1 MAERTAAVQVEVVT
15 LMTAGAT
22 PGDLAN
28 VHAAMSE
35 ASQRLLAL
43 NDPLDTCAGR
53 RLHDVLCMTAQHG
66 LLRFD
71 TQRRTAFEEDHGR
84 SSPAAN
90 RSVEGVGPFIIQACP
105 PPLVRDADL

>member
-1 MAERTAAVQVEVVT
+1 
-15 LMTAGAT
+15 
-22 PGDLAN
+22 
-28 VHAAMSE
+28 
-35 ASQRLLAL
+35 
-43 NDPLDTCAGR
+43 
-53 RLHDVLCMTAQHG
+53 MTAQHG

-105 PPLVRDADL
+105 RHLFEMPTFDHG